1 MIIRSI
7 LQLKMK
13 NYQLVEKKPF
23 LLLPPKEVF
32 RRPEQKIK
40 ILEYK
45 DPSMILPNYVLW
57 NQGIVRFQM
66 TVHKILQIL
75 SFLAQ

>member
-1 MIIRSI
+1 
-7 LQLKMK
+7 MK
-13 NYQLVEKKPF
+13 NYQLVEKKHF

-45 DPSMILPNYVLW
+45 DPSMILPNYALW

-66 TVHKILQIL
+66 NVHRILQTL